1 MAGLYDVS
9 TTAMRTSGQKIASD
23 AQEIK
28 ADLNR
33 LGGQL
38 SALSGQWIGDG
49 MTAFGGSQARYEAAN
64 LKLNAALDQISQL
77 VLQNQ
82 VQYSADDAQAQTGLA
97 ATSAGMDVSV
107 PGL

>member
-1 MAGLYDVS
+1 MAGMYDVS
-9 TTAMRTSGQKIASD
+9 TTAMQTSGRQIAAD

-38 SALSGQWIGDG
+38 AALEGQWMGDG
-49 MTAFGGSQARYEAAN
+49 KVAFTNAQNRYEAAN
-64 LKLNAALDQISQL
+64 NKLNNALDQISQL
-77 VLQNQ
+77 VLQNE
-82 VQYSADDAQAQTGLA
+82 VRYTGDDSQAQTGL
-97 ATSAGMDVSV
+97 TSTGAGMEVSV